1 MRAESLGSQSS
12 QLSFNRSSAGALVL
26 VLTGDWRLRHGFVAG
41 AAIEQEIAGPPA
53 PRTVAFDTQHLGNW
67 DSSLL
72 AFVTEVTEVCKSHR
86 VPVDVSGLPS
96 GLARLVKLA
105 ETVPEKTDA
114 RSRASRAP
122 LLERVG
128 TGAISYLQSFN
139 AFLSFLGSVAIALGR
154 FVRGRAR
161 YRRVDLMITIQD
173 CGANAFGIVTLISF
187 LVGTILAFMGAVQLE
202 QFGASIYVAD
212 LVGIGMTRDMG
223 AMMTAIIMAGR
234 TGASFAAQ
242 LGTMKVTQEIDA
254 LSTMGISPM
263 EFLVMPRV
271 LALIL
276 MMPLLCL
283 YSDLM
288 GMLGGAAVGS
298 GMLGLTV
305 VTYFR
310 ETLHAVTLG
319 DVAGGVF
326 KSSVYGVII
335 ALSGCLRGF
344 QCGSSSSAV
353 GDAATSAVVTGI
365 VFIVVAC
372 GLFALIFNLLG
383 I

>member
-1 MRAESLGSQSS
+1 MRTEPLGLQSS
-12 QLSFNRSSAGALVL
+12 QLSFNRSSGGALVL

-41 AAIEQEIAGPPA
+41 AAIEQEIARPPA

-72 AFVTEVTEVCKSHR
+72 AFVTEVSELCKSRR
-86 VPVDVSGLPS
+86 VPIDVSGLPS

-114 RSRASRAP
+114 RSAAGRAP

-128 TGAISYLQSFN
+128 AGTINYLHSFSE
-139 AFLSFLGSVAIALGR
+139 FLSFLGSVTVALGR
-154 FVRGRAR
+154 FMRGRAR

-298 GMLGLTV
+298 GMLGLTIT
-305 VTYFR
+305 TYFR

-319 DVAGGVF
+319 DVLGGVF

-353 GDAATSAVVTGI
+353 GDSATSAVVTGI